1 MKEII
6 DLELTFTNML
16 SFMIMT
22 FPFIIIF
29 NVNSVYLSQ
38 RALRVSVILSQAL
51 QLNIPIPHVLTIA
64 LIVSVILN

>member
-51 QLNIPIPHVLTIA
+51 QLNIPIPHVSIA